1 MSEARRKTGAFLPL
15 RDSLAMRPRYLAA
28 RVTFHHGLL
37 GIVLFLVFPP
47 LVLALFGLLVYPA
60 IFEIVRNWFR

>member
-1 MSEARRKTGAFLPL
+1 MEQ
-15 RDSLAMRPRYLAA
+15 
-28 RVTFHHGLL
+28 VLL